1 MGHNFVSGLFCTLK
15 TKKLKKPEKNS
26 KNLGFS
32 SPGISGS
39 GFSFQARHSS
49 LYPINVV
56 ETILF

>member
-1 MGHNFVSGLFCTLK
+1 VGHNFVFGLFCTLK
-15 TKKLKKPEKNS
+15 TKNLKKNS